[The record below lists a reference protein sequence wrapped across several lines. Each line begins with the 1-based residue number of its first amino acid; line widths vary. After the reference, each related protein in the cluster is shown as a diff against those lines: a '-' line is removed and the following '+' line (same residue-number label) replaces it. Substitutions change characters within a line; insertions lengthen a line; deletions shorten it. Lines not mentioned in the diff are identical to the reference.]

1 MNDVEDEMEELQRKL
16 TSRTR
21 EIEALVAAEQNL
33 GELNSMEST
42 EYARLRIYVDELIYQ
57 WQEAK
62 VHPSASNPDTAINRL
77 IADRL
82 EIEEQILALEI
93 RTDRSSAGRSQEA
106 WLRHL
111 SRPLVMVLSAWLG
124 APLDHIGARTY
135 IASVLRNNA

>member
-1 MNDVEDEMEELQRKL
+1 
-16 TSRTR
+16 
-21 EIEALVAAEQNL
+21 
-33 GELNSMEST
+33 MEST

-93 RTDRSSAGRSQEA
+93 R
-106 WLRHL
+106 
-111 SRPLVMVLSAWLG
+111 
-124 APLDHIGARTY
+124 
-135 IASVLRNNA
+135 

>member
-21 EIEALVAAEQNL
+21 GIEALVAAEQNL

-62 VHPSASNPDTAINRL
+62 VHPSAR
-77 IADRL
+77 R
-82 EIEEQILALEI
+82 
-93 RTDRSSAGRSQEA
+93 R
-106 WLRHL
+106 
-111 SRPLVMVLSAWLG
+111 
-124 APLDHIGARTY
+124 
-135 IASVLRNNA
+135 

>member
-21 EIEALVAAEQNL
+21 EIEALVGAEQNL

-57 WQEAK
+57 WQGAK

-93 RTDRSSAGRSQEA
+93 R
-106 WLRHL
+106 
-111 SRPLVMVLSAWLG
+111 
-124 APLDHIGARTY
+124 
-135 IASVLRNNA
+135 

>member
-1 MNDVEDEMEELQRKL
+1 MGKKSGVKDYRDPKVQAELKDEKSLKTVKEGITENGKERMKPFAGKL
-16 TSRTR
+16 TDP

-82 EIEEQILALEI
+82 EIEEQILALEV
-93 RTDRSSAGRSQEA
+93 R
-106 WLRHL
+106 
-111 SRPLVMVLSAWLG
+111 
-124 APLDHIGARTY
+124 
-135 IASVLRNNA
+135 